1 MTEVIRDVGHRVAL
15 GGLQS
20 RLWGSGRE
28 VTEEDKV
35 KLQGACRARRDLT
48 SWHQGGV
55 NSGGGVM
62 AGVSQALSL
71 LSGTRAAAPRI
82 CGALGKHVLLGP
94 YLHKQLIC

>member
-1 MTEVIRDVGHRVAL
+1 MTEVIGDVGHRVAP

-20 RLWGSGRE
+20 RLWGSGRK

-35 KLQGACRARRDLT
+35 KLQGAHRARRDLT

-62 AGVSQALSL
+62 AGVSQALTL
-71 LSGTRAAAPRI
+71 LSGTRAAPRT

-94 YLHKQLIC
+94 YLQKQLIG